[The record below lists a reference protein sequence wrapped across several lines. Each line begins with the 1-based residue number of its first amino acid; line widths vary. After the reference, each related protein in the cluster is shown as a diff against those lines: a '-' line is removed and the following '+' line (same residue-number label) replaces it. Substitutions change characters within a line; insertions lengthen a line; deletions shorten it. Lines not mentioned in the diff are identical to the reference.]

1 MNKKILIFG
10 TTMFSA
16 EMAELLRWGGIE
28 VVGFVVDS
36 KFKESNEFLNLPVF
50 EFEKI
55 ENLVDIKNTEFA
67 LTLGYS
73 AMNEYR
79 KTKYE
84 ICKAKNYKVFTYVS
98 PMAQVFSKK
107 IGDGSLILP
116 GTYIGPFSE
125 IGICTVIRPG
135 TVLAHHDIIKDYNWI
150 ADGCTFGGGVKVG
163 NNCFFGLGTTV
174 RNEINVANYT
184 FSGAQSFIGQD
195 TAFMKAYIGVPAK
208 EIHGKTSYEV
218 VSKV

>member
-16 EMAELLRWGGIE
+16 EMAELLRWGGKE
-28 VVGFVVDS
+28 VAGFVVDA
-36 KFKESNEFLNLPVF
+36 KYKERNEFENLPVF
-50 EFEKI
+50 EFENV
-55 ENLVDIKNTEFA
+55 ENLVDINNTEFA

-79 KTKYE
+79 KKKYE
-84 ICKAKNYKVFTYVS
+84 ICKANNYKVFTYIS
-98 PMAQVFSKK
+98 PRALVFTRQV
-107 IGDGSLILP
+107 GEGSLILP
-116 GTYIGPFSE
+116 GAYVGPYSE

-135 TVLAHHDIIKDYNWI
+135 AVLAHHDVIKDYNWI

-163 NNCFFGLGTTV
+163 NHCFFGLGTTV
-174 RNEINVANYT
+174 RNEINVADYT

-195 TAFMKAYIGVPAK
+195 TVFMKAYVGVPAK
-208 EIHGKTSYEV
+208 EMHGKTSHEV